1 MAKIVQGLADMGN
14 SMMPGF
20 FPSLSNTV
28 VQHGVARVIDD
39 TPRQVCLLILKF
51 VDHRGDSHRLPFV
64 SPGCRSCNIADPVGF
79 KTPTAINRHSAP
91 LLIEPSRNYGQR
103 FPDNPA

>member
-20 FPSLSNTV
+20 FPSLSYTDV
-28 VQHGVARVIDD
+28 HHGAARVIDD

-51 VDHRGDSHRLPFV
+51 VDHRGDSRRLPFF
-64 SPGCRSCNIADPVGF
+64 SPKVPWLQYHRSRGI
-79 KTPTAINRHSAP
+79 
-91 LLIEPSRNYGQR
+91 
-103 FPDNPA
+103 